1 MVAKSL
7 WYSWVTLSHENT
19 SPTKTNREKVI
30 FLTESENRRIHQMTF
45 PLIRLLIDV
54 NLLKC

>member
-7 WYSWVTLSHENT
+7 WYSWVTLPHENT
-19 SPTKTNREKVI
+19 SPTETN
-30 FLTESENRRIHQMTF
+30 LTESEGRRIHQMTS
-45 PLIRLLIDV
+45 PRIRLLIDD

>member
-7 WYSWVTLSHENT
+7 WYSWVTLPHENT
-19 SPTKTNREKVI
+19 SPTETNREKVI
-30 FLTESENRRIHQMTF
+30 FLTESESRRIHQMTS
-45 PLIRLLIDV
+45 PRIRLLIDD